1 MAWSR
6 RLISPP
12 RWVYRIGYRI
22 LRVWWYL
29 RRPQT
34 RGAVLA
40 LWAGPKLLIVQTSY
54 RRTVS
59 LPGGGLDRGEAPID
73 GVLREL
79 REEVGLTLA
88 PELLRLVNEFDQIVE
103 HRRDH
108 VWLFEADLAEELPV
122 VPDGREIL
130 EALWVEPNSL
140 APERVPR
147 FLARYLAVR
156 AGGSSSSCSSDA
168 TSAAVK

>member
-1 MAWSR
+1 MI
-6 RLISPP
+6 RLP
-12 RWVYRIGYRI
+12 RWVYRVGYRI

-29 RRPQT
+29 RRPHT

-59 LPGGGLDRGEAPID
+59 LPGGGLDSGETPIA

-79 REEVGLTLA
+79 KEEVGLTLPA
-88 PELLRLVNEFDQIVE
+88 DALRLAQEFDQIVE

-108 VWLFEADLAEELPV
+108 VWLFEAEVAEALPV
-122 VPDGREIL
+122 HPDGREIL
-130 EALWVEPNSL
+130 AATWVEPATL
-140 APERVPR
+140 APERVPK
-147 FLARYLAVR
+147 FLARYLAER
-156 AGGSSSSCSSDA
+156 AGGSSSSCSRA
-168 TSAAVK
+168 AMSAGVK

>member
-1 MAWSR
+1 
-6 RLISPP
+6 
-12 RWVYRIGYRI
+12 
-22 LRVWWYL
+22 LRVWWYV

-59 LPGGGLDRGEAPID
+59 LPGGGLDRGETPVD

-88 PELLRLVNEFDQIVE
+88 PELLRLASEFDQVVE

-108 VWLFEADLAEELPV
+108 VWLFEAEVTAELAV

-130 EALWVEPNSL
+130 EARWLRPETL

-147 FLARYLAVR
+147 FLARYLADR
-156 AGGSSSSCSSDA
+156 ADGSSSSCSRAA
-168 TSAAVK
+168 TSDPVK